1 MKTFFFFFWRPP
13 EFGRKK
19 RLNFRFRP
27 KNHSQFWW
35 RPFFLFFG
43 DHLNLGEKNV
53 WMSDFGRKIILN
65 FGEDIRIFEVLCF
78 KSPPPPKFSGSA
90 TASALKEIVTQI
102 RMLYQLVI
110 KQKVAQ
116 KLTLVE
122 SWNKIRGNKRVN
134 QIWQPVPVV
143 SLPTK
148 ICPVCFKK
156 HSIYVTSWLSFTLSS
171 FLQKINH
178 IFKIWLTFRS
188 KNSYLF
194 QLEYEAPKRSCTGR
208 LLLNFLRKN
217 YQKLLPI
224 KRCHFHAQKTDTC
237 KRGLN

>member
-1 MKTFFFFFWRPP
+1 MKTFFFVFWRPP

-19 RLNFRFRP
+19 RLNVRFRP

-35 RPFFLFFG
+35 RHP
-43 DHLNLGEKNV
+43 
-53 WMSDFGRKIILN
+53 N
-65 FGEDIRIFEVLCF
+65 FWGFVLQI
-78 KSPPPPKFSGSA
+78 PPPPKFSGSA